1 MISDISHTLREK
13 RRRRLYPGENHS
25 YLLVRW
31 LNHTHDEPRARVTT
45 LIEAGKDLSASSFQG
60 ELPTLGLNPYRPG
73 LIGSKAAFANSKR
86 SERLIGR
93 VNRLLSAFKLFPRY
107 ERTVRSSWRV
117 SWIHTTNRNRLYIR
131 INAGGNDD
139 DIPFGEGDAVSSVLR
154 LAELGRLNQLRECAC
169 GKWFYARFSHQ
180 QFCKTSCQQKRF
192 RGTEQYRAH
201 RRQYMRK
208 YRLILA
214 KLSRRPF
221 KARTAKRPATNQH

>member
-1 MISDISHTLREK
+1 MISDTSHTLRK
-13 RRRRLYPGENHS
+13 NRRRRLYPGENQS

-31 LNHTHDEPRARVTT
+31 LNHAHDEPRARVTT

-60 ELPTLGLNPYRPG
+60 ELPTLSLNPYRPG
-73 LIGSKAAFANSKR
+73 LIGSKAAFANSKH
-86 SERLIGR
+86 SERLVRR

-154 LAELGRLNQLRECAC
+154 LAELGQLNQLRKCAC
-169 GKWFYARFSHQ
+169 GNWFYARFRHQ
-180 QFCKTSCQQKRF
+180 KFCATPCQQKDF
-192 RGTEQYRAH
+192 RRTEEFRQK
-201 RRQYMRK
+201 RRKYMREH
-208 YRLILA
+208 RMVLA
-214 KLSRRPF
+214 KLAGRKF
-221 KARTAKRPATNQH
+221 KARSVARP